1 MKPRVNPKE
10 RMLDNI
16 LLYFSDRFFSQS
28 EAARIVG
35 GMKKLMR
42 LIERGEIDADK
53 PTCSQNGKW
62 RCRADQVLRHCRL
75 MHPSLAATASLH
87 SETECN

>member
-1 MKPRVNPKE
+1 MNAVVNPKE

-16 LLYFSDRFFSQS
+16 LLYFSGRFFSQS

-35 GMKKLMR
+35 GMKKLTL
-42 LIERGEIDADK
+42 LIERGEIDAEK
-53 PTCSQNGKW
+53 PTKSQNGKW

-75 MHPSLAATASLH
+75 MH
-87 SETECN
+87 ENFR